1 MLPEYVCKLRD
12 RGRDMSKGRA
22 LNSELMDLTAAI
34 LILKFASILMLRY
47 LLHPFPS
54 LVVGFSFRFS
64 MDAVLFWMRVVCMG
78 LVTVRQVRGPLPKK
92 KGL

>member
-1 MLPEYVCKLRD
+1 
-12 RGRDMSKGRA
+12 MSKGRA

-34 LILKFASILMLRY
+34 LILNFASILMLRY

-78 LVTVRQVRGPLPKK
+78 LVNVRQVRGPLPKK

>member
-1 MLPEYVCKLRD
+1 
-12 RGRDMSKGRA
+12 MSKGRA

-34 LILKFASILMLRY
+34 LRLKFASILMLRY
-47 LLHPFPS
+47 SLHPFPS
-54 LVVGFSFRFS
+54 LVDGFSFRFS